1 MNEFM
6 QIDKLNNS
14 NYASWLD
21 DIKVVLM
28 EKNLWRITEESEV
41 SPDEALFPKEY
52 NEFQVRKNKAYA
64 TIYLSIEKE
73 YRILISEVDDSPQAW
88 KILQKHFRPD
98 SRARVIS
105 LTDEFFSCKISE
117 DEDIGLFAARLKK
130 IIIDLKDAGK
140 PIADWYQAFQLIR
153 YLPADYQGM
162 IQIIYRWSDE
172 KFKFINVLNELIAE
186 EARLKQSKS
195 DLEVVALHSANRN
208 STKKKLES
216 KVKRFSNSEQISL
229 SKAHCNYKNKKPN
242 RARNLNVESS
252 FITEACFNETN
263 GNRNSWVFDT
273 AASSH
278 FCGNKNLFHE
288 FQPLTNNTNMSV
300 AIDGVNC
307 KIEGIGTVKLLFK
320 KGEEI
325 VNLKNVMYSPKL
337 RRNLMAGPLF
347 DKGGASF
354 IGGKGKI
361 DVFSNDGRKL
371 FSARKENGLYYVYPS
386 YPQKRRSNPI
396 ALNASNKNNL
406 EDWHRKFC
414 HINPRYIINTSK
426 NESVK
431 GLPIFKNEQLN
442 CEVCKLAKS
451 KRKSFKPI
459 GKIKSTK
466 PLQLLHMDVCGPL
479 PSQSLRGHRYFLSI
493 TDDYSRKVIV
503 YPMKNK
509 SEVFDCFTKFQKR
522 AERYLNSKII
532 NIRTDRGMEFCHN
545 EFQNFLDN
553 QGIRAERTNEY
564 TPEQNGVSERFNYT
578 ALDAVKCLLKDN
590 NLRNGFWAEALL
602 CFTYTWNRI
611 CHQSHN
617 KTPFELYCGRKP
629 SIRHLKPFGA
639 TAYIGTPRQLR
650 TKLQMRA
657 KKGVMVG
664 YAMQTKGYR
673 IWLPAERK
681 IIETINVTFD
691 NGFNSGK
698 ALDPN
703 DSKFHIST
711 ESNSDLESEIPI
723 TGEILEDVKV
733 KSEFSGDPNT
743 EEFEPDSKSNLL
755 KRVTWSRQAVPRKDG
770 SRTDIYYRI
779 EGTNTRFRS
788 HNDVK
793 TYCELNGIEYNEGM
807 FNFSGK
813 DPYSGDVKYNE
824 ENSNTNI

>member
-1 MNEFM
+1 MVEEMDTMTDREVWVLVSKPLNQKVLGNRWGYTLKKNENNDVVKFKARLVAQGFRQNKGETYDEVFSPVINFSIIRLFFSLFVCHLKWQHCQLDIKCAYLYAPLHKEIYMCQPQGFVNENKPDHVCLLKKAIYGLKQSGREWFQEMNTTLDRLKFRKLKWVNCVYFYQNNVVLLLYVDDIILIGKSNDYVNKVIELLKCHFDLRILGKTQKLLGVEFQELDGNLFM
-6 QIDKLNNS
+6 HQNDYINKICELYKEFNFPVSSLPIAKGTVLSKLQCPSTSVEITEMKNYPYRSLLGSLSYIASRTRPDISYAVNILSQFQENPGIIHWNILLKLLGYLSTTRGLQLNLSRVSDLNVECYSDADFAANCDDRVSIGGFIILLDEVPISWRTSKQKCISLSTMEAEYVSLTDASKELLWIQRILEEYKLNNS

-64 TIYLSIEKE
+64 TIYLSIENE

-229 SKAHCNYKNKKPN
+229 SKAHCKYKNKKPN

-288 FQPLTNNTNMSV
+288 FQPLNNNTNMSV

-320 KGEEI
+320 KG
-325 VNLKNVMYSPKL
+325 
-337 RRNLMAGPLF
+337 
-347 DKGGASF
+347 
-354 IGGKGKI
+354 
-361 DVFSNDGRKL
+361 
-371 FSARKENGLYYVYPS
+371 
-386 YPQKRRSNPI
+386 
-396 ALNASNKNNL
+396 
-406 EDWHRKFC
+406 
-414 HINPRYIINTSK
+414 
-426 NESVK
+426 
-431 GLPIFKNEQLN
+431 
-442 CEVCKLAKS
+442 
-451 KRKSFKPI
+451 
-459 GKIKSTK
+459 
-466 PLQLLHMDVCGPL
+466 
-479 PSQSLRGHRYFLSI
+479 
-493 TDDYSRKVIV
+493 
-503 YPMKNK
+503 
-509 SEVFDCFTKFQKR
+509 
-522 AERYLNSKII
+522 
-532 NIRTDRGMEFCHN
+532 
-545 EFQNFLDN
+545 
-553 QGIRAERTNEY
+553 
-564 TPEQNGVSERFNYT
+564 
-578 ALDAVKCLLKDN
+578 
-590 NLRNGFWAEALL
+590 
-602 CFTYTWNRI
+602 
-611 CHQSHN
+611 
-617 KTPFELYCGRKP
+617 
-629 SIRHLKPFGA
+629 
-639 TAYIGTPRQLR
+639 
-650 TKLQMRA
+650 
-657 KKGVMVG
+657 
-664 YAMQTKGYR
+664 
-673 IWLPAERK
+673 
-681 IIETINVTFD
+681 
-691 NGFNSGK
+691 
-698 ALDPN
+698 
-703 DSKFHIST
+703 
-711 ESNSDLESEIPI
+711 
-723 TGEILEDVKV
+723 
-733 KSEFSGDPNT
+733 
-743 EEFEPDSKSNLL
+743 
-755 KRVTWSRQAVPRKDG
+755 
-770 SRTDIYYRI
+770 
-779 EGTNTRFRS
+779 
-788 HNDVK
+788 
-793 TYCELNGIEYNEGM
+793 
-807 FNFSGK
+807 
-813 DPYSGDVKYNE
+813 
-824 ENSNTNI
+824 